1 MNKEQTKQIK
11 SLLNKYEV
19 RGELM
24 RSEES
29 LIEFTN
35 AILEIA
41 GVEKKLSHKDILD
54 TIEAISRTTWS
65 DKTSNVIEDKLI
77 KYLEML

>member
-19 RGELM
+19 RGTIM
-24 RSEES
+24 RSDES

-35 AILEIA
+35 KLMEIA
-41 GVEKKLSHKDILD
+41 GVEKKLEHLDILE
-54 TIEAISRTTWS
+54 TIEAISRATWS
-65 DKTSNVIEDKLI
+65 EKTSNVIEDKLI